1 MTTEPSRTQML
12 ANLRRANEV
21 AAKAMKAG
29 RHPFGA
35 ILVGSDHEG
44 ILLEQGNV
52 STVEH
57 AESVLARVASTR
69 FTPEFLWQCTLY
81 TNFEP
86 CVMCSGTIYWSN
98 IGRVVFG
105 VTEERL
111 LALTGAHP
119 ENPTLRISAK
129 YVFDHG
135 QKPIR
140 LYGPMPEVE
149 EEILALHRDFWTAP
163 E

>member
-1 MTTEPSRTQML
+1 ML
-12 ANLRRANEV
+12 ANLRRANGV
-21 AAKAMKAG
+21 ARAAMAAG

-35 ILVGSDHEG
+35 ILVGPDHER
-44 ILLEQGNV
+44 ILLEQENV

-57 AESVLARVASTR
+57 AESVLARTASTR
-69 FTPEFLWQCTLY
+69 FAPEFLWECTLY

-86 CVMCSGTIYWSN
+86 CVMCSGTIYWTN

-105 VTEERL
+105 VAEERL

-119 ENPTLRISAK
+119 ENPTLRIPAK

-140 LYGPMPEVE
+140 LHGPMPEVE
-149 EEILALHRDFWTAP
+149 GETLALHRNFWMAP